1 MIYSD
6 YIASI
11 IQKTLKDD
19 TKIVSEVGYV
29 DSSESN
35 IVRGPFKKKIEL
47 TDMYGTQYLVT
58 VQETEYTSP
67 KGKVYSYDVWKR
79 TTSKIY
85 WRYQQGSKDTSR
97 YET

>member
-19 TKIVSEVGYV
+19 SKIVAEVGYD
-29 DSSESN
+29 DSSESD

-67 KGKVYSYDVWKR
+67 KGKVYTYDV
-79 TTSKIY
+79 
-85 WRYQQGSKDTSR
+85 
-97 YET
+97 

>member
-11 IQKTLKDD
+11 ILKTLKDD
-19 TKIVSEVGYV
+19 SKIVAEVGYV
-29 DSSESN
+29 DSSESD

-67 KGKVYSYDVWKR
+67 RGKVYTYDV
-79 TTSKIY
+79 
-85 WRYQQGSKDTSR
+85 
-97 YET
+97 

>member
-6 YIASI
+6 YIATI
-11 IQKTLKDD
+11 IQKTLQDD
-19 TKIVSEVGYV
+19 SKIVAEVGYV

-58 VQETEYTSP
+58 IQETETTSP
-67 KGKVYSYDVWKR
+67 MGKVYTYDV
-79 TTSKIY
+79 
-85 WRYQQGSKDTSR
+85 
-97 YET
+97 

>member
-1 MIYSD
+1 MIYSE

-67 KGKVYSYDVWKR
+67 KGKVYSYDV
-79 TTSKIY
+79 
-85 WRYQQGSKDTSR
+85 
-97 YET
+97 

>member
-19 TKIVSEVGYV
+19 SKIVAEVGYV
-29 DSSESN
+29 DSSESD

-47 TDMYGTQYLVT
+47 TDQYGTQYLVT
-58 VQETEYTSP
+58 VQETEYPSP
-67 KGKVYSYDVWKR
+67 RGKGYSYDV
-79 TTSKIY
+79 
-85 WRYQQGSKDTSR
+85 
-97 YET
+97 

>member
-19 TKIVSEVGYV
+19 SKIVAEVGYI
-29 DSSESN
+29 DSSESD

-67 KGKVYSYDVWKR
+67 KGKVYTYDV
-79 TTSKIY
+79 
-85 WRYQQGSKDTSR
+85 
-97 YET
+97 

>member
-19 TKIVSEVGYV
+19 SKIVAEVGYV
-29 DSSESN
+29 DSSESDW
-35 IVRGPFKKKIEL
+35 VRGPFKKKIEL
-47 TDMYGTQYLVT
+47 TDQYGTQYLVT

-67 KGKVYSYDVWKR
+67 RGKVYSYDV
-79 TTSKIY
+79 
-85 WRYQQGSKDTSR
+85 
-97 YET
+97 

>member
-19 TKIVSEVGYV
+19 SKIVAEVGYV

-58 VQETEYTSP
+58 IQETKTTSP
-67 KGKVYSYDVWKR
+67 MGKVYTYDV
-79 TTSKIY
+79 
-85 WRYQQGSKDTSR
+85 
-97 YET
+97 

>member
-19 TKIVSEVGYV
+19 SKIVAEVGYV
-29 DSSESN
+29 DSSESD

-67 KGKVYSYDVWKR
+67 KGKVYTYDVWKR
-79 TTSKIY
+79 TTWKIY
-85 WRYQQGSKDTSR
+85 WRYQ
-97 YET
+97 

>member
-19 TKIVSEVGYV
+19 TKIVAEVGYV

-67 KGKVYSYDVWKR
+67 RGKVYIYDV
-79 TTSKIY
+79 
-85 WRYQQGSKDTSR
+85 
-97 YET
+97 

>member
-19 TKIVSEVGYV
+19 TKIVAEVGYV

-35 IVRGPFKKKIEL
+35 IVCGPFKKKIEL
-47 TDMYGTQYLVT
+47 TDQYGTQYLVT

-67 KGKVYSYDVWKR
+67 RGKVYTYDV
-79 TTSKIY
+79 
-85 WRYQQGSKDTSR
+85 
-97 YET
+97 

>member
-19 TKIVSEVGYV
+19 SKIVVEVGYV
-29 DSSESN
+29 DSSESDW
-35 IVRGPFKKKIEL
+35 VRGPFKKKIEL

-67 KGKVYSYDVWKR
+67 KGKVYNYDV
-79 TTSKIY
+79 
-85 WRYQQGSKDTSR
+85 
-97 YET
+97 

>member
-58 VQETEYTSP
+58 IQETEYTSP
-67 KGKVYSYDVWKR
+67 KGKVYTYDV
-79 TTSKIY
+79 
-85 WRYQQGSKDTSR
+85 
-97 YET
+97 

>member
-19 TKIVSEVGYV
+19 TKIVAEVGYV

-35 IVRGPFKKKIEL
+35 IVRGPFKKKIKL
-47 TDMYGTQYLVT
+47 TASIL
-58 VQETEYTSP
+58 
-67 KGKVYSYDVWKR
+67 
-79 TTSKIY
+79 
-85 WRYQQGSKDTSR
+85 
-97 YET
+97 

>member
-6 YIASI
+6 YIATI
-11 IQKTLKDD
+11 IRKTLKDD

-35 IVRGPFKKKIEL
+35 IVSGPFKKKIKL
-47 TDMYGTQYLVT
+47 TDEKEKVEVTDKYGTNYLVT
-58 VQETEYTSP
+58 VQAEYTITIQETEFTSP
-67 KGKVYSYDVWKR
+67 KGKVY
-79 TTSKIY
+79 T
-85 WRYQQGSKDTSR
+85 

>member
-19 TKIVSEVGYV
+19 SKIVAEVGYV

-58 VQETEYTSP
+58 IQETEYTIP
-67 KGKVYSYDVWKR
+67 GGKVYIYDV
-79 TTSKIY
+79 
-85 WRYQQGSKDTSR
+85 
-97 YET
+97 

>member
-19 TKIVSEVGYV
+19 TEIVAEVGYV

-35 IVRGPFKKKIEL
+35 IVSGPFKKKIEL
-47 TDMYGTQYLVT
+47 TDQYGTQYLVT
-58 VQETEYTSP
+58 IQETKTTSP
-67 KGKVYSYDVWKR
+67 MGKVYPYDV
-79 TTSKIY
+79 
-85 WRYQQGSKDTSR
+85 
-97 YET
+97 

>member
-6 YIASI
+6 YIATI
-11 IQKTLKDD
+11 IQKTLQDD
-19 TKIVSEVGYV
+19 SKIVAEVGYV

-58 VQETEYTSP
+58 IQETEYTSP
-67 KGKVYSYDVWKR
+67 GGKVYTYDV
-79 TTSKIY
+79 
-85 WRYQQGSKDTSR
+85 
-97 YET
+97 

>member
-19 TKIVSEVGYV
+19 SKIVAEVGYV
-29 DSSESN
+29 DSSESD

-47 TDMYGTQYLVT
+47 TYMYGTQYLVT

-67 KGKVYSYDVWKR
+67 KGKVYSYDV
-79 TTSKIY
+79 
-85 WRYQQGSKDTSR
+85 
-97 YET
+97 

>member
-19 TKIVSEVGYV
+19 SKIVAEVGYV
-29 DSSESN
+29 DSSESD

-67 KGKVYSYDVWKR
+67 KGKVYNYDV
-79 TTSKIY
+79 
-85 WRYQQGSKDTSR
+85 
-97 YET
+97 

>member
-19 TKIVSEVGYV
+19 SKIVAEVGYV

-47 TDMYGTQYLVT
+47 TDMYGTHYLVT
-58 VQETEYTSP
+58 IQETEYTSP
-67 KGKVYSYDVWKR
+67 GGKVYIYDV
-79 TTSKIY
+79 
-85 WRYQQGSKDTSR
+85 
-97 YET
+97 

>member
-19 TKIVSEVGYV
+19 SKIVAEVGYV
-29 DSSESN
+29 DSSESDW
-35 IVRGPFKKKIEL
+35 VRGPFKKKIEL

-67 KGKVYSYDVWKR
+67 KGKVYTYDV
-79 TTSKIY
+79 
-85 WRYQQGSKDTSR
+85 
-97 YET
+97 

>member
-6 YIASI
+6 YIATI
-11 IQKTLKDD
+11 IRKTLQDD
-19 TKIVSEVGYV
+19 SKIVAEVGYV

-58 VQETEYTSP
+58 IQETEYTSP
-67 KGKVYSYDVWKR
+67 GGKVYIYDV
-79 TTSKIY
+79 
-85 WRYQQGSKDTSR
+85 
-97 YET
+97 

>member
-6 YIASI
+6 YIATI
-11 IQKTLKDD
+11 IRKTLKDD

-35 IVRGPFKKKIEL
+35 IVSGPFKKKIEL

-58 VQETEYTSP
+58 IQETEYTSP
-67 KGKVYSYDVWKR
+67 GGKVYIYDV
-79 TTSKIY
+79 
-85 WRYQQGSKDTSR
+85 
-97 YET
+97 

>member
-6 YIASI
+6 YIATI
-11 IQKTLKDD
+11 IRKTLKDD

-35 IVRGPFKKKIEL
+35 IVSGPFKKKIEL
-47 TDMYGTQYLVT
+47 TDQYGTQYLVT
-58 VQETEYTSP
+58 IQETEFTSP
-67 KGKVYSYDVWKR
+67 RGKVY
-79 TTSKIY
+79 T
-85 WRYQQGSKDTSR
+85 